1 MKRLLIASLSLLL
14 CQTYLYPQNAQQDA
28 EWAAELIENIAEQS
42 ELELDYSFLIDNL
55 IKLRHNPININ
66 SATREELEQIPF
78 LSDMHIE
85 ALLFQRYQS
94 KDFFSI
100 YELQVVEGL
109 DRRTLEYL
117 EPLITFDIA
126 TREVKRSFRPRADL
140 FARSQ
145 FQLQKRVLTGVHIN
159 RVDVLGPHQGVVQ
172 RVAACRRDDQH
183 RVIRSQF
190 KRLAVQARVLPAGV
204 VD

>member
-42 ELELDYSFLIDNL
+42 DLELDYSFLIDNL

-94 KDFFSI
+94 KDFFFN
-100 YELQVVEGL
+100 L
-109 DRRTLEYL
+109 
-117 EPLITFDIA
+117 
-126 TREVKRSFRPRADL
+126 
-140 FARSQ
+140 
-145 FQLQKRVLTGVHIN
+145 
-159 RVDVLGPHQGVVQ
+159 
-172 RVAACRRDDQH
+172 
-183 RVIRSQF
+183 
-190 KRLAVQARVLPAGV
+190 
-204 VD
+204 